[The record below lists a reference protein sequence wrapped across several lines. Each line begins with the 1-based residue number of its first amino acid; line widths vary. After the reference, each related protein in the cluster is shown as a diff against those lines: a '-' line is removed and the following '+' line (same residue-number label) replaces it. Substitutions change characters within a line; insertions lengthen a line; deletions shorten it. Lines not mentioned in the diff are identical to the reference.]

1 MNCLSSRLP
10 SFAHC
15 AAIALLVGLAGSA
28 AAQQPRAITIVTS
41 SSSIPAGAARIAREM
56 GLFEKHG
63 LQAKVTPA
71 DTGSV
76 ASAALLSG
84 AVDFVTTG
92 PSDVVSAQGQGQKV
106 VALTSGYRGFA
117 ATLVL
122 SKAAAEKVRVS
133 PTAPVAERLKALDG
147 LTIATT
153 SASSTFSVGPKSA
166 VESVGAKMNFTYMA
180 QPAMVAALRRGVID
194 GFIASAPFYL
204 QPASDGTG
212 VIWIQ
217 GSRGDWPAKSAPV
230 NSVVVIVKRDF
241 ADANQDLM
249 KRVVAVFADFWKAMD
264 ERPADVKAAMAK
276 LWPDLDAKT
285 LDLVFASEAGG
296 FKAKPVTVEDMAQ
309 EIAFMKLGGVNLPQ
323 MDKLNPA
330 EMIYP

>member
-1 MNCLSSRLP
+1 MSFLSSSARGALVAAL
-10 SFAHC
+10 FATAC
-15 AAIALLVGLAGSA
+15 ALH
-28 AAQQPRAITIVTS
+28 AQQPRSITIVTS
-41 SSSIPAGAARIAREM
+41 SSSIPGGAARIAKEM
-56 GLFEKHG
+56 GLFGKHG
-63 LQAKVTPA
+63 IEAKVTPA

-76 ASAALLSG
+76 ASAALISG

-92 PSDVVSAQGQGQKV
+92 PSDVVSAQGRGQKV

-153 SASSTFSVGPKSA
+153 SAGSTFAVGPKSA
-166 VESVGAKMNFTYMA
+166 VEGVGAKMNFTYMA
-180 QPAMVAALRRGVID
+180 QPAMVAALRAGVVD
-194 GFIASAPFYL
+194 GFIAAAPYYL
-204 QPASDGTG
+204 APVANGTG

-217 GSRGDWPAKSAPV
+217 GSKGEWPAKSAPV
-230 NSVVVIVKRDF
+230 NSVVVIVKREF
-241 ADANQDLM
+241 ADANPDLM
-249 KRVVAVFADFWKAMD
+249 KRVVAVFGDFWKAMD
-264 ERPADVKAAMAK
+264 DRPADVKAAMAK

-296 FKAKPVTVEDMAQ
+296 FKAKPLTVEDMAQ

-323 MDKLNPA
+323 MDQLDPA
-330 EMIYP
+330 AMLYP

>member
-1 MNCLSSRLP
+1 MSISPTLTRRSL
-10 SFAHC
+10 
-15 AAIALLVGLAGSA
+15 AAAALLLGAGVAS
-28 AAQQPRAITIVTS
+28 AQQLRAISIVTS
-41 SSSIPAGAARIAREM
+41 SASIPAGAARIAKEM
-56 GLFEKHG
+56 GLYEKHG
-63 LQAKVTPA
+63 LQARVTPA

-76 ASAALLSG
+76 ASAALLAG

-106 VALTSGYRGFA
+106 VVLTSGYRGFA

-133 PTAPVAERLKALDG
+133 PTAPVAQRLKALDG

-153 SASSTFSVGPKSA
+153 SASSTFAVGPKSA
-166 VESVGAKMNFTYMA
+166 TESVGAKMNFTYMA

-194 GFIASAPFYL
+194 GFIASAPYYL
-204 QPASDGTG
+204 QPSTDGTG
-212 VIWIQ
+212 VIWIH
-217 GSRGDWPAKSAPV
+217 GPKGEWPRLSAPV
-230 NSVVVIVKRDF
+230 NSSVLIVKREF
-241 ADANQDLM
+241 ADANPDLM
-249 KRVVAVFADFWKAMD
+249 KRVIAVFADFWKAVE

-285 LDLVFASEAGG
+285 LDLLFASESQG
-296 FKAKPVTVEDMAQ
+296 FKAGPVSADDMAQ

-323 MDKLNPA
+323 MDRLNPA
-330 EMIYP
+330 AMVFP

>member
-1 MNCLSSRLP
+1 MNLLSSIGRRAFVAAL
-10 SFAHC
+10 AC
-15 AAIALLVGLAGSA
+15 AACAA

-41 SSSIPAGAARIAREM
+41 SASIPAGAARIAKEL
-56 GLFEKHG
+56 GLFDKYG

-76 ASAALLSG
+76 ASAALISG

-92 PSDVVSAQGQGQKV
+92 PSDVVSAQGMGQKV
-106 VALTSGYRGFA
+106 VALTAGYRGFA

-122 SKAAAEKVRVS
+122 SKAAVEKVKVS
-133 PTAPVAERLKALDG
+133 PTAPVAARLKALDG

-153 SASSTFSVGPKSA
+153 SASSTFAVGPKSA
-166 VESVGAKMNFTYMA
+166 VEGVGAKMNFTYMA
-180 QPAMVAALRRGVID
+180 QPAMVAALKRGVID

-204 QPASDGTG
+204 QPIIDGSG

-217 GSRGDWPAKSAPV
+217 GSKGEWPPKSAPV

-241 ADANQDLM
+241 ADANPELM
-249 KRVVAVFADFWKAMD
+249 KRVTSVFMDLWKAMD

-285 LDLVFASEAGG
+285 LDLVFESEAGG

-323 MDKLNPA
+323 MDRLNPA